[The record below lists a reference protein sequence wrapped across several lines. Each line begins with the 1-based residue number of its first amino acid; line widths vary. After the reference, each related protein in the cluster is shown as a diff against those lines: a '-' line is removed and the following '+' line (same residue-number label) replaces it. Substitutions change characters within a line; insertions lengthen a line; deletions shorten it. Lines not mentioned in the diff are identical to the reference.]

1 MLGDNAAVY
10 SCLLLC
16 SSRPTLYLILLPS
29 PSTPPEGTMKGA
41 EDIKAIFNKQKID
54 LRKPVAVT
62 CGSPCP
68 SASLDPMQLPF
79 ASLDPM
85 QAAMASASDR
95 PQQSPCPSA
104 SLDPFCPLLPL
115 TCHSSLS
122 LSFVD
127 CLIQLI
133 PNAINRESLSLETTW
148 WPTWRA

>member
-95 PQQSPCPSA
+95 PQQKWTKVDLLCFLIDLLLHAIMLSEFF
-104 SLDPFCPLLPL
+104 FCQNRTKSRMLPDWSE
-115 TCHSSLS
+115 T
-122 LSFVD
+122 FPKQG
-127 CLIQLI
+127 CL
-133 PNAINRESLSLETTW
+133 
-148 WPTWRA
+148 